1 MTDYPQ
7 WTPQPPHQQPFTPI
21 PPVPPKKPKVL
32 LPLIVFGVVAAV
44 AVAITLVLTW
54 PKSHAA
60 TPAAV
65 VAPKTFVVHGT
76 MSVTCSSYGC
86 GGYSDLTTGAQ
97 VEVLNQDNKVLGV
110 GTLLP
115 SSTYKGNYSSSDKD
129 FEFDV
134 KDIPRGERLYG
145 VHVGNNNRGVI
156 WKTEEEASTV
166 GFAVS
171 IGS

>member
-1 MTDYPQ
+1 MTNNPYG
-7 WTPQPPHQQPFTPI
+7 QPAFAQ
-21 PPVPPKKPKVL
+21 VPPRKKQTMVL
-32 LPLIVFGVVAAV
+32 PIIVASTVAAI

-54 PKSHAA
+54 PKSHAF

-65 VAPKTFVVHGT
+65 DVPKTFAVHGT
-76 MSVTCSSYGC
+76 MSVSCSSYGC
-86 GGYSDLTTGAQ
+86 AGFSDLQSGAQ
-97 VEVLNQDNKVLGV
+97 VEIVNQSNEVLGV

-115 SSTYKGNYSSSDKD
+115 STSTGSAYSSKS

-166 GFAVS
+166 GFALS